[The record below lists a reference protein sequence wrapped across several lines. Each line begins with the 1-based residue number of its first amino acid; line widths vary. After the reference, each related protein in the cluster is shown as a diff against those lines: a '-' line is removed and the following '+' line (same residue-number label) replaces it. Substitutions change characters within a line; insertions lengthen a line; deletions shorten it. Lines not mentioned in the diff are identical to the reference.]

1 MDRPQPALSYATPS
15 FLPATQGQRWPPG
28 LAAARIPERFFVPL
42 WPLGDSLVAR
52 IRVEPRLLSIEQLR
66 RWLEVLYVCSRGLHR
81 RNQTLRMFMP
91 MCILM
96 LNCNRLSFIEYGTML
111 GYYWPSASLLIV
123 SEIAPQARAWPRI
136 KAYKEKRNA
145 KVLALFSTFHLVPR

>member
-1 MDRPQPALSYATPS
+1 MNRPPSALGFPTPS

-28 LAAARIPERFFVPL
+28 LVAARIPERFFVPL

-52 IRVEPRLLSIEQLR
+52 IRVEPRLLSIEPLR

-91 MCILM
+91 MCMLM
-96 LNCNRLSFIEYGTML
+96 LNRNRLSFIEYDIML
-111 GYYWPSASLLIV
+111 ILGDIRHPL
-123 SEIAPQARAWPRI
+123 RC
-136 KAYKEKRNA
+136 
-145 KVLALFSTFHLVPR
+145 